1 MATPALPLDARGR
14 CAIEPRATILKHL
27 LILVTAVLVFAACDD
42 GAGPPDEEPVLAVQR
57 VVITPDSVEIDVFGE
72 VRLEAVVYGPN
83 NVVLTGRAIEWASGD
98 TMLAVVSGSGQ
109 VTGRGVGRVSV
120 TATVEGVS
128 GSADVVLTAP
138 PIARVVASPESVV
151 VAEGRSKALSLVAV
165 DVQGREIARYPFE
178 IGQAS
183 DPAVA
188 SVDAAGM
195 VTGLAPGITAV
206 SVRADTAA
214 TSVLI
219 RVDPE
224 WVEVIPSHNFACALS
239 AEGRAYCWGIDHNHG
254 HLGTGDPWAQS
265 NELLPVAGE
274 QRFVQLA
281 VGEHHACGIAT
292 DGLAYCW
299 GWNGNASL
307 GTGDFTDRY
316 VPAPVVNSGELAFRS
331 IRARTTRARSPWR
344 ARPIAGAGTC
354 TASSASGRR
363 RSTRR
368 CRPRSRVVT
377 RSNRCTPV
385 RRWSRAG

>member
-239 AEGRAYCWGIDHNHG
+239 AEG
-254 HLGTGDPWAQS
+254 
-265 NELLPVAGE
+265 
-274 QRFVQLA
+274 
-281 VGEHHACGIAT
+281 
-292 DGLAYCW
+292 
-299 GWNGNASL
+299 
-307 GTGDFTDRY
+307 
-316 VPAPVVNSGELAFRS
+316 
-331 IRARTTRARSPWR
+331 ARTAGGSTTTTVTWGPVTLGRSRTSSYPSLASSGSCNSRWASITPAASPRTAWR
-344 ARPIAGAGTC
+344 TAGAGMAT
-354 TASSASGRR
+354 
-363 RSTRR
+363 
-368 CRPRSRVVT
+368 PR
-377 RSNRCTPV
+377 
-385 RRWSRAG
+385 